1 MIVGTAALA
10 VLGTALFLAAP
21 GRAAGSVDTMDTN
34 MAAALAPAPPLRTT
48 VAMPGPYA
56 AAPAQTGG
64 GGAAPATGYP
74 SGVNEVVKL
83 FKGGITA
90 DIMVSYI
97 NNSPLSFYL
106 SADNI
111 ISLQQQGVPG
121 PVLTAMIHRYGEL
134 QRQPGMMG
142 GAPAP
147 MRAQVPAQA
156 PAPTYYSYSQD
167 QAAAASFNAALE
179 ARAAAAAAYAPPV
192 GVYTPPVYYEPYEP
206 FYYPWDYAWDPFFA
220 PVGINIGVGYGRFG
234 GFGHGVGL
242 GRVGGFGR
250 VGGGAGHTAGRGR

>member
-1 MIVGTAALA
+1 
-10 VLGTALFLAAP
+10 
-21 GRAAGSVDTMDTN
+21 MDTN

-56 AAPAQTGG
+56 PALAQPGG
-64 GGAAPATGYP
+64 GGAAPVPGYP
-74 SGVNEVVKL
+74 SGVSEVVKL
-83 FKGGITA
+83 FKGGISA
-90 DIMVSYI
+90 DIIVSYV

-234 GFGHGVGL
+234 GFGHGVG
-242 GRVGGFGR
+242 FGR
-250 VGGGAGHTAGRGR
+250 VGGVAGHTVRRGR